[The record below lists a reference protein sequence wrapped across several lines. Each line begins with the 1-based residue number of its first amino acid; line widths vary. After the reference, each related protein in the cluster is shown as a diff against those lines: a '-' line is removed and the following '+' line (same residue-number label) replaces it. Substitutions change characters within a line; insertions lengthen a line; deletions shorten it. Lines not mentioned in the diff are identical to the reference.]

1 MEMHGETRG
10 EQMTMMAIQSINQKI
25 PDVELRDLFALA
37 ALNGLASQPSI
48 YNIKEEYT
56 ATFSY
61 ALADAML
68 RVRSKK

>member
-25 PDVELRDLFALA
+25 PDVELRDLFAMA
-37 ALNGLASQPSI
+37 ALNGVLSDCEFHPYEQQAEI
-48 YNIKEEYT
+48 AYH
-56 ATFSY
+56 F
-61 ALADAML
+61 ADAML